1 MLQWTYGYGFVVY
14 RREWNTIN
22 YNNHNKKAAI
32 YIRVSTDAQ
41 AEEGYSIDAQKEQLT
56 AYCISK
62 NIKKYDYYID
72 GGWSGSNINRPEL
85 QRMITDIQNQKIS
98 HVIVYKLDRLSRSQK
113 DTLYLIE
120 DVFNPNDVDFISMNE
135 SMDTSTPMGKLMLG
149 ILSAFAQLERENIRL
164 RTRMGM
170 LERVKNG
177 YWMGGGRVPFGYDY
191 DSQQGILI
199 PNKDAEK
206 VKQIYELYL
215 KGYAPQPIAN
225 ILGLKYD
232 RLVIQILKR
241 KSNYGVIEYNGQ
253 IYQGKHKP
261 IISKEIYDLTMQEM
275 QRRSEKYTGQ
285 SSHLLT
291 GLLYCG
297 KCGAKM
303 RYQKWGNSGNKLVC
317 YSQQTSKK
325 YLIKN
330 PDCDQEKIW
339 AEDIEDAVIQTL
351 FSLQEKEK
359 QNKKSIE
366 TTSLVETLQK
376 QKEEY
381 ETQLK
386 RLYNLYAIDGDNT
399 LLKTIKEHKN
409 KLQDITNRCDEA
421 QKEQDLL
428 KSKCQQYDH
437 IMIESLQDK
446 WEYMTLQERQNI
458 VRILVDKIVITNKKV
473 EIRLNF

>member
-1 MLQWTYGYGFVVY
+1 
-14 RREWNTIN
+14 
-22 YNNHNKKAAI
+22 
-32 YIRVSTDAQ
+32 
-41 AEEGYSIDAQKEQLT
+41 
-56 AYCISK
+56 
-62 NIKKYDYYID
+62 
-72 GGWSGSNINRPEL
+72 
-85 QRMITDIQNQKIS
+85 
-98 HVIVYKLDRLSRSQK
+98 
-113 DTLYLIE
+113 
-120 DVFNPNDVDFISMNE
+120 
-135 SMDTSTPMGKLMLG
+135 
-149 ILSAFAQLERENIRL
+149 
-164 RTRMGM
+164 
-170 LERVKNG
+170 
-177 YWMGGGRVPFGYDY
+177 
-191 DSQQGILI
+191 
-199 PNKDAEK
+199 
-206 VKQIYELYL
+206 
-215 KGYAPQPIAN
+215 
-225 ILGLKYD
+225 
-232 RLVIQILKR
+232 
-241 KSNYGVIEYNGQ
+241 
-253 IYQGKHKP
+253 
-261 IISKEIYDLTMQEM
+261 
-275 QRRSEKYTGQ
+275 
-285 SSHLLT
+285 
-291 GLLYCG
+291 
-297 KCGAKM
+297 M

-359 QNKKSIE
+359 QNKKFIE

>member
-1 MLQWTYGYGFVVY
+1 
-14 RREWNTIN
+14 
-22 YNNHNKKAAI
+22 
-32 YIRVSTDAQ
+32 
-41 AEEGYSIDAQKEQLT
+41 
-56 AYCISK
+56 
-62 NIKKYDYYID
+62 
-72 GGWSGSNINRPEL
+72 
-85 QRMITDIQNQKIS
+85 MITDIQDQKIS

-120 DVFNPNDVDFISMNE
+120 DIFNPNDVDFISMNE

-261 IISKEIYDLTMQEM
+261 IISKEIYDLAMQEM

-421 QKEQDLL
+421 HKEQDLL

>member
-1 MLQWTYGYGFVVY
+1 
-14 RREWNTIN
+14 
-22 YNNHNKKAAI
+22 
-32 YIRVSTDAQ
+32 
-41 AEEGYSIDAQKEQLT
+41 
-56 AYCISK
+56 
-62 NIKKYDYYID
+62 
-72 GGWSGSNINRPEL
+72 
-85 QRMITDIQNQKIS
+85 MITDIQNQKIS

>member
-1 MLQWTYGYGFVVY
+1 
-14 RREWNTIN
+14 
-22 YNNHNKKAAI
+22 
-32 YIRVSTDAQ
+32 
-41 AEEGYSIDAQKEQLT
+41 
-56 AYCISK
+56 
-62 NIKKYDYYID
+62 
-72 GGWSGSNINRPEL
+72 
-85 QRMITDIQNQKIS
+85 MITDIQEQKIS